1 MLVFPKH
8 IRSSEYFERGIM
20 ASLSFS
26 KVSLTIHLN
35 GRERRALGR
44 PNLVLEKSRLKSAE
58 LADLPGKE
66 SLGMKTSK
74 FSLFSGS
81 MGEYRTNS
89 KRVLVLG
96 SSKTGLL
103 IKLSHPSIDEVWFCG
118 SQAKELEQQIN
129 NFIQKA

>member
-1 MLVFPKH
+1 M
-8 IRSSEYFERGIM
+8 RSSEHFEWGIM
-20 ASLSFS
+20 ASFSFS
-26 KVSLTIHLN
+26 NVSLTIHLN

-44 PNLVLEKSRLKSAE
+44 PNLVLEKSRLKSVE

-74 FSLFSGS
+74 FSLFSGA

-89 KRVLVLG
+89 KRILVLG

-103 IKLSHPSIDEVWFCG
+103 IKVSHPSIDEVWFCG
-118 SQAKELEQQIN
+118 FQAKELGQQIN
-129 NFIQKA
+129 NFIKKG